1 MPEKISLIRV
11 GSEADGGYLVPN
23 IMSQIDYCFSAG
35 IGSNIQ
41 FEKDLLKYDI
51 KYLVLTIV

>member
-1 MPEKISLIRV
+1 
-11 GSEADGGYLVPN
+11 
-23 IMSQIDYCFSAG
+23 MSQIDYCFSAG

-51 KYLVLTIV
+51 KSFGADNSVTKLPSEVRHYSF